1 MCLWLLPS
9 VQLQNYQVDMNSH
22 SLDSGILNIYIH
34 LNSTVFLLDQE
45 VVNNAIRNAI
55 LAGYRAIDCAPAYVF
70 LK

>member
-1 MCLWLLPS
+1 
-9 VQLQNYQVDMNSH
+9 MNSH